1 MPNTSIVR
9 QRQGPL
15 VSNYR
20 QRPEDAVIVK
30 RARTVT
36 GLEQDPF
43 HTAVTVDGPY
53 PEDVWS
59 LGIDHKIGGDHDLPN
74 PAEMLLAALAG
85 CHASTLRMVADNLQ
99 VAIESLEVVAYGEI
113 DSRGCL
119 AMSDQVAVGF
129 ETIHLD
135 VHLAVADGADPS
147 RVALLEELAERLC
160 VTADTL
166 RRGADLRV
174 SYHH

>member
-1 MPNTSIVR
+1 MSSTSIVR
-9 QRQGPL
+9 ERQAPL
-15 VSNYR
+15 VANYH

-30 RARTVT
+30 RARTVP
-36 GLEQDPF
+36 GSEPDPF

-53 PEDVWS
+53 PDEVWN
-59 LGIDHKIGGDHDLPN
+59 LGIDHKVGGDHDLPN

-99 VAIESLEVVAYGEI
+99 VAIKSLEVEAHGAV

-119 AMSDQVAVGF
+119 AMDDEVAVGF

-135 VHLAVADGADPS
+135 VHLEVADGVDPS

-166 RRGADLRV
+166 RRGVDLRV
-174 SYHH
+174 SYH

>member
-1 MPNTSIVR
+1 MSNTSIVR
-9 QRQGPL
+9 ERQGPL

-30 RARTVT
+30 RARTVPVS
-36 GLEQDPF
+36 EQDPF

-53 PEDVWS
+53 PEDVWH
-59 LGIDHKIGGDHDLPN
+59 LGIDEKIGGDNDLPN
-74 PAEMLLAALAG
+74 AAEMLLAALAG
-85 CHASTLRMVADNLQ
+85 CLASTLRMVADNLQ
-99 VAIESLEVVAYGEI
+99 VAIESLEVEAHGEV

-119 AMSDQVAVGF
+119 AMDDAVAVGF

-135 VHLAVADGADPS
+135 VHLKVAEGADS
-147 RVALLEELAERLC
+147 ARVALLEELAERLC

-166 RRGADLRV
+166 RRGVDLRV
-174 SYHH
+174 SYH

>member
-1 MPNTSIVR
+1 MSNTSIVR
-9 QRQGPL
+9 ERQGPL

-30 RARTVT
+30 RARTVAVS
-36 GLEQDPF
+36 EQDPF

-53 PEDVWS
+53 PEDVWN
-59 LGIDHKIGGDHDLPN
+59 LGIDEKIGGDNDLPN

-85 CHASTLRMVADNLQ
+85 CHASTLRMVADNLR
-99 VAIESLEVVAYGEI
+99 VAIESLEVEAHGEV

-119 AMSDQVAVGF
+119 AMDDSVPVGF
-129 ETIHLD
+129 EIIHLD
-135 VHLAVADGADPS
+135 VHLEVADGTDPA
-147 RVALLEELAERLC
+147 RVSLLEELAERLC

-166 RRGADLRV
+166 RRGVELRV
-174 SYHH
+174 SSH